1 MRIIVNKLNRIRME
15 ALLILDDKLTIRF
28 NEYAYY
34 SVNHF
39 ELGI

>member
-28 NEYAYY
+28 NE
-34 SVNHF
+34 
-39 ELGI
+39 